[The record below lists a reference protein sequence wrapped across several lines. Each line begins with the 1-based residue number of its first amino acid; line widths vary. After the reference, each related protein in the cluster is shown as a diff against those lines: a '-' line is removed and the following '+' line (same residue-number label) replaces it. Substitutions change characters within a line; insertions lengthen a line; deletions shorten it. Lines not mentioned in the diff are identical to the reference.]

1 MGEHREECLRRADA
15 CRFWAIIGRQQFT
28 PLRSSADRFVSAFK
42 TARNTHIKQRVAG
55 SIPASPTIQSWQIE
69 VVSWFE
75 LTVVISM
82 AWLYL
87 KRSAIGICPVCARSV
102 AGSGRQSLATKF
114 RFPNREMVYFERERL
129 RKG

>member
-28 PLRSSADRFVSAFK
+28 PLRSSADRFVSALK
-42 TARNTHIKQRVAG
+42 TATNTHIKQRVAG

-82 AWLYL
+82 AWSYSVRPIVEIYL
-87 KRSAIGICPVCARSV
+87 ICARSA
-102 AGSGRQSLATKF
+102 AGSAGQSLGAKF
-114 RFPNREMVYFERERL
+114 RVPNREMVYFERERL